1 MMTSKQKLFVM
12 KLLKE
17 IEELGYKVDP
27 NELLFAGNHY
37 DIYRTSKREA
47 SEDIDYLLKLKS
59 AIESGKSAEDFRK
72 EMIEAKKQEI
82 LKKIG

>member
-1 MMTSKQKLFVM
+1 MMTSKQKWIVM

-17 IEELGYKVDP
+17 IEELGYKVDH
-27 NELLFAGNHY
+27 NELLFAGNNY
-37 DIYRTSKREA
+37 DTYRTSKREA

>member
-1 MMTSKQKLFVM
+1 M
-12 KLLKE
+12 
-17 IEELGYKVDP
+17 
-27 NELLFAGNHY
+27 
-37 DIYRTSKREA
+37 IYRTSKREA

-59 AIESGKSAEDFRK
+59 AIESGKSAEGFRK

>member
-1 MMTSKQKLFVM
+1 MMTSKQKWFVM

-59 AIESGKSAEDFRK
+59 AIESGKSAEDL
-72 EMIEAKKQEI
+72 EKKW
-82 LKKIG
+82 LKLKNKKF